1 MPRRVAQRLPRLS
14 DSPGPFDGRRLV
26 AGEDLVAVGGE
37 PDVDLVWHA
46 YRHGVFPWY
55 AAGEPP
61 LWWCPDPR
69 GVLPTSGQHVPRRL
83 ERSLAT
89 GRWTLT
95 RGRAFTDV
103 VDACADAR
111 PGGTWIHPAL
121 RATYLALAADGRA
134 CSFEAWHE
142 GRLVGGLFG
151 LRLGRVFCAESKF
164 HRARDAS
171 KAVLVH
177 AVRSLAAEGVEV
189 LELQFVTPHLAQFG
203 AREIPRSDYL
213 RLLT

>member
-1 MPRRVAQRLPRLS
+1 VSASRLPRLS
-14 DSPGPFDGRRLV
+14 DSPGPFDGRALV

-37 PDVDLVWHA
+37 PGVDLVWHA

-55 AAGEPP
+55 ASGEPP

-69 GVLPTSGQHVPRRL
+69 GVLPTADLHVPRRL

-95 RGRAFTDV
+95 RDRCFEDV
-103 VDACADAR
+103 VDACAAERQD
-111 PGGTWIHPAL
+111 GTWIHPAL
-121 RATYLALAADGRA
+121 RATYLALAADARA
-134 CSFEAWHE
+134 RSFEVWRE
-142 GRLVGGLFG
+142 GRLVGGMFG
-151 LRLGRVFCAESKF
+151 LLLGRVFCAESKF
-164 HRARDAS
+164 HRERDAS
-171 KAVLVH
+171 KAALVH

-213 RLLT
+213 AYLA